1 MLKLAV
7 GQPQREANLGAED
20 EGVSQ
25 GPRQARAHQ
34 EAEAGMRLR
43 GGEAR
48 AVGTGTVW
56 GADEEER
63 EMKHRKQKG
72 VTQTLN
78 PSAHSTATRSVT
90 FAYPRPLGLSSPIYK
105 VRLWGAENL
114 GP

>member
-1 MLKLAV
+1 
-7 GQPQREANLGAED
+7 
-20 EGVSQ
+20 
-25 GPRQARAHQ
+25 
-34 EAEAGMRLR
+34 MRLR

-90 FAYPRPLGLSSPIYK
+90 FAYPRPPGLSSPIYK